1 MHWQLRSLMTTCC
14 CCAITCAGLSAKA
27 SARLGRDVA
36 ELHMQ
41 ACLAAG
47 ISYCGS
53 HNSSSHQWAYKIGPC
68 NGIEAADQLCISRFL
83 LGRLAEHSGTV
94 IAYDYDCTD
103 GRTLHANKCTI
114 SFSTA
119 TSRDP
124 ISGLS
129 EVQCMMERL
138 HSSHLQHALCFTE
151 PPAVGH
157 TSGGSWHSARD
168 AFGVADSPKKTPD
181 APAGANSASSLGSG
195 GSAFSAAFTVGVG
208 NKHASIMVPTST
220 LINRCGP
227 ILDRRPPA
235 SSDPYLAI
243 MLLVSSACGIKL
255 PIPQLN
261 AVQLAEV
268 LASAAAAGALSSPPG
283 DHHSSGSLPIPTGSR
298 TTGMSLL
305 EGNSFGP
312 SCSYGS
318 SMLSGSADSR
328 DVLLSELDRLDGYRG
343 ATSRSL
349 AGMKHSHCGASASAD
364 DACDVCSDASSPPVL
379 PGHLG
384 AAVDEDMFYE

>member
-1 MHWQLRSLMTTCC
+1 
-14 CCAITCAGLSAKA
+14 
-27 SARLGRDVA
+27 
-36 ELHMQ
+36 MQ

-53 HNSSSHQWAYKIGPC
+53 HNSSSHQWAYKVGPC
-68 NGIEAADQLCISRFL
+68 HGIDIADQLCMSRFL
-83 LGRLAEHSGTV
+83 LGRVAEHSGADIV
-94 IAYDYDCTD
+94 YDSAADS
-103 GRTLHANKCTI
+103 RTLHVNKCTI

-138 HSSHLQHALCFTE
+138 HTSHLQHALCFSAL
-151 PPAVGH
+151 PAVGH
-157 TSGGSWHSARD
+157 ASGGSWHSARD
-168 AFGVADSPKKTPD
+168 AFGVADISLKQTPE
-181 APAGANSASSLGSG
+181 ATAAAHSSHSYGSG
-195 GSAFSAAFTVGVG
+195 GSGFSAFTVGVG

-243 MLLVSSACGIKL
+243 MLLVTSACGLKL
-255 PIPQLN
+255 PAPQLN
-261 AVQLAEV
+261 SAQLAAA
-268 LASAAAAGALSSPPG
+268 LASAAAAGAGSCGAMPILAASVHCGGLSLDEG
-283 DHHSSGSLPIPTGSR
+283 SSL
-298 TTGMSLL
+298 
-305 EGNSFGP
+305 GP

-318 SMLSGSADSR
+318 SMLCGSADSR

-343 ATSRSL
+343 ATSRSM
-349 AGMKHSHCGASASAD
+349 AGMKRSHCGSTVYNDSS
-364 DACDVCSDASSPPVL
+364 DVCSDASSPPVM
-379 PGHLG
+379 PAHL
-384 AAVDEDMFYE
+384 AKAVDDDMFYE

>member
-1 MHWQLRSLMTTCC
+1 VQHHKLHSLFLHP
-14 CCAITCAGLSAKA
+14 AVVLLPCAGLSAKA

-47 ISYCGS
+47 ISYSGS
-53 HNSSSHQWAYKIGPC
+53 HNSSNTQWAYKIGPC
-68 NGIEAADQLCISRFL
+68 HGIDAADQLCISRFL
-83 LGRLAEHSGTV
+83 LGRVAEHSGTD
-94 IAYDYDCTD
+94 IAYDSTE
-103 GRTLHANKCTI
+103 GRTLHGNKCTI

-138 HSSHLQHALCFTE
+138 HSSHLQHAMCFAE

-168 AFGVADSPKKTPD
+168 AFGVADSPKKAPG
-181 APAGANSASSLGSG
+181 APAGANSGSSFGSG
-195 GSAFSAAFTVGVG
+195 GSGFSAAFTVGVG

-227 ILDRRPPA
+227 ILDCRPPA

-255 PIPQLN
+255 PIPQLS
-261 AVQLAEV
+261 AVQLAEA
-268 LASAAAAGALSSPPG
+268 LASAAAALSSRPG
-283 DHHSSGSLPIPTGSR
+283 GAHSAGSLPIPACSR
-298 TTGMSLL
+298 TTGLSLQ
-305 EGNSFGP
+305 EGDSFGP

-343 ATSRSL
+343 CTSRSL
-349 AGMKHSHCGASASAD
+349 AGMKRSYVD
-364 DACDVCSDASSPPVL
+364 DTCDVCSDASSPPVL
-379 PGHLG
+379 PGALG

>member
-1 MHWQLRSLMTTCC
+1 
-14 CCAITCAGLSAKA
+14 
-27 SARLGRDVA
+27 
-36 ELHMQ
+36 MQ

-53 HNSSSHQWAYKIGPC
+53 HNSTSHQWAYKVGPC
-68 NGIEAADQLCISRFL
+68 HGIDIADQLCMSRFL
-83 LGRLAEHSGTV
+83 LGRVAEHSGAD
-94 IAYDYDCTD
+94 IIFDSAD
-103 GRTLHANKCTI
+103 GRTVHGNKCTI

-119 TSRDP
+119 TSRDM

-138 HSSHLQHALCFTE
+138 HNSHLQHALCFSAI
-151 PPAVGH
+151 PAVGH
-157 TSGGSWHSARD
+157 PSGGSWHSARD

-181 APAGANSASSLGSG
+181 ASAAHSGHSFGSG
-195 GSAFSAAFTVGVG
+195 GSGFSAFTVGVG

-243 MLLVSSACGIKL
+243 MLLVTSACGIKL
-255 PIPQLN
+255 PGPQLN
-261 AVQLAEV
+261 AAQLAAA
-268 LASAAAAGALSSPPG
+268 LAAAAATAAG
-283 DHHSSGSLPIPTGSR
+283 SSGAMPIPAASVHCGGLSLDEGS
-298 TTGMSLL
+298 
-305 EGNSFGP
+305 SFGP

-318 SMLSGSADSR
+318 SMLCGSADSR

-343 ATSRSL
+343 IPTGSRAL
-349 AGMKHSHCGASASAD
+349 TGMKRSHCGSTAYCNDPSE
-364 DACDVCSDASSPPVL
+364 VCSDASSPPVM
-379 PGHLG
+379 PAHLA
-384 AAVDEDMFYE
+384 AAVDDDMFYE